1 MPINF
6 RKLAVFL
13 LAALLCAVLCACSK
27 SDGDDPEKIDL
38 SDAHGG
44 SAIVTADD
52 LVEFIE
58 RGEGNT
64 AVLDNNI
71 DLENVMLKLTNVR
84 GNLTIE
90 GNGFTITGNGD
101 CVIRMEAGM
110 TLTLNNVTIVG
121 GYDGIGALGDCTVAG
136 KGSTVRGVASA
147 VNCIGLL
154 TISKGSNLTFE
165 AQEGSGA
172 TARGITLESNAML
185 SATGGMSGVVST
197 DSGITLSEGSQLFAY
212 TSENYNALQCA
223 RTLALKDGSTL
234 TVSNLGLY
242 HGAETDTL
250 SVEGAAVINATGGSK
265 GTGLFIYTLDED
277 IRVLGSCSPEARFEN
292 GNGSIDFVETPDEL
306 FTPTPEPT
314 QTPEG

>member
-1 MPINF
+1 MRINS
-6 RKLAVFL
+6 RKLIGFALSALL
-13 LAALLCAVLCACSK
+13 LAALSACAGT
-27 SDGDDPEKIDL
+27 DGDDTEKIDL
-38 SDAHGG
+38 SDALGG
-44 SAIVTADD
+44 SAIVTAVD

-58 RGEGNT
+58 RGEGST

-71 DLENVMLKLTNVR
+71 DLENVMLKLTNAR

-101 CVIRMEAGM
+101 CVFRMEADM

-121 GYDGIGALGDCTVAG
+121 GYDGIGALGNCTLAG
-136 KGSTVRGVASA
+136 KGSTIKGVASA
-147 VNCIGLL
+147 VNCIGFL
-154 TISKGSNLTFE
+154 TISEYSNLTFE

-172 TARGITLESNAML
+172 SARGITIGNNAVL
-185 SATGGMSGVVST
+185 NATGGMSGVIST
-197 DSGITLSEGSQLFAY
+197 DSGITLSEGSQLLAY
-212 TSENYNALQCA
+212 TLENYNALQCA
-223 RTLALKDGSTL
+223 RTLTLKDGSTL

-265 GTGLFIYTLDED
+265 GAGLFIYTLDEE
-277 IRVLGSCSPEARFEN
+277 IRVLGNCTPEARFEN
-292 GNGSIDFVETPDEL
+292 GNGSITFVETPDEL
-306 FTPTPEPT
+306 TTPTPEPT